1 MRSIPAPSIS
11 VSLVSS
17 VTEDGWQSAS
27 FVLWKGEF
35 LLKNHMYLTDH
46 INLLLRF
53 PHTSGKYSTEETF
66 KSNFTS
72 VFNDT
77 TNYFR
82 LFKECRVVK
91 RGNAVAGVAGH
102 GTTSL
107 GSCLRQASPASSDAL

>member
-1 MRSIPAPSIS
+1 MKMRSIPAPPIS

-35 LLKNHMYLTDH
+35 LLKNHMHLTDH
-46 INLLLRF
+46 TNLLLRF
-53 PHTSGKYSTEETF
+53 PHTSDKYSTEETF

-72 VFNDT
+72 VYNDT

-82 LFKECRVVK
+82 LFKEC
-91 RGNAVAGVAGH
+91 
-102 GTTSL
+102 
-107 GSCLRQASPASSDAL
+107 